1 MAGVT
6 FYFELLCPTNSNK
19 KFNPSM
25 MLPQNCG
32 SVPGGEHMHHG
43 YYGPQGNQSKERRQ
57 AQIDLIDEC
66 LGWANVTTASD
77 ILDCGCGIGGSALV
91 LAERFQARVV
101 GITLSPVQAGRAIE
115 RARAAGLDGN
125 TPPCATFE
133 VANAL
138 HTPFPDQSFDFIW
151 SMESGE
157 HMPDKVGFL
166 RECYRLLKPG
176 GKLLM
181 ATWCHRP
188 TDSLAGPL
196 TKAEQ
201 QQLDWIYQVYGL
213 PYVIALPDYATIAQN
228 CGFTSIQTADWSQ
241 AVAPLLGRGDSLCAY
256 SCDGDGHSAGGHGHN
271 PGSPGSDGHA
281 SGISEQF
288 DSVWVVAGD

>member
-1 MAGVT
+1 MPDQLEQKIQS
-6 FYFELLCPTNSNK
+6 FYDASSELWERTW
-19 KFNPSM
+19 
-25 MLPQNCG
+25 
-32 SVPGGEHMHHG
+32 GEHMHHG

-241 AVAPLLGRGDSLCAY
+241 AVAPFWDEVIASALTPATVMGILQAGMGTIQGALALVAMRQGFQNSLIRYGLLQ
-256 SCDGDGHSAGGHGHN
+256 
-271 PGSPGSDGHA
+271 
-281 SGISEQF
+281 GIKC
-288 DSVWVVAGD
+288 